1 MTAIAGAL
9 TLAAAMTTGLTIAP
23 PASADGEG
31 TAVAEATTA
40 ARTVTLITGDHV
52 LLGQD
57 GTVAGVTP
65 AKGREAVPVQTIE
78 SGGHTYVIPSDV
90 EPLISTGK
98 LDRELFDAAELG
110 RSEYADLAGGGSPVI
125 VEYSR
130 ENPAARTSLH
140 AQTSTA
146 VRELD
151 AVDGEALVLSPQETA
166 KAWSSLTDT
175 SDGVSELAPGVASIS
190 LDKVV
195 KAALDVSVPQ
205 IGAPEVWKAGYDG
218 TGVKI
223 AILDTGIDT
232 SHPDVAG
239 KVIAQQNFSTDADF
253 QDHNGHGT
261 HVASTAA
268 GTGAASDGKY
278 RGVAPGAELLNG
290 KVLNS
295 AGSGLTSDI
304 VVGMEWAVE
313 QGADV
318 VNMSLGGTDTLGT
331 DPLEETVDALSDQAL
346 FVVAAGNSGPAA
358 STIGTPGVAESALT
372 VGAVDKQ
379 NVLASFSSR
388 GPRFEDGG
396 VKPDVTAPGVNI
408 TAASAAGT
416 LPDAPHPTPEYVT
429 ISGTSMATPHVTG
442 SAALLAQQHPGW
454 SGQQIKSA
462 LVGSTAPGDYSV
474 FEQGTGRVDL
484 VRATGQTVVAEP
496 TSLNFGAVAWPHT
509 DDEPLTKTI
518 TYRNDGDQA
527 VTLDLAATGTSPNGA
542 AAPLGFFTLST
553 SQVTVPAGGTAGVG
567 VSADT
572 RIGGDADGAY
582 SVTVTA
588 TGSGQTV
595 RSVGAVDRAAATYDV
610 TFKATGRDGSTPGF
624 YDWAAYLV
632 GIGRDSFDLVQG
644 SDGTGT
650 VRVAA
655 GDYTVVGKT
664 FARGGTGG
672 YGLDYLMAPKL
683 TVDHD
688 MTIEVDARKTQP
700 IDLSLPDSKALSFTS
715 FMSTTVKDEGTG
727 TSTTVGLT
735 GDPAGTR
742 TAQIGD
748 PLPPGEVTSHFGSHW
763 YNGDT
768 EYHIADTLEDA
779 FYTGHTQH
787 VTWDDLA
794 KLTLRQGASAAGALG
809 VNWTVA
815 PDLPLGAVGFYTELP
830 STRTVYL
837 QGDYRWSEYFQQVSP
852 TNGTVQAAYRLPD
865 KTYPSGSSHTATVNT
880 GVFGPV
886 LGEGL
891 GKGLVR
897 DGDTL
902 TGSIVPFADGE
913 GHDGG
918 SAYDTASTTVYRN
931 GKEYATADGVLD
943 DAGFQ
948 LPADKA
954 RYRVVTTVERAKT
967 GVASVSST
975 VTWQAE
981 FTSGHTATAVAL
993 PTSVIRYT
1001 PELDLDSTGTAG
1013 ARQSVPVTVQGSAA
1027 GPGLAALQVSVSYDS
1042 GETWRPLVVRHGTV
1056 TVDNP
1061 AAGGSVSFRA
1071 RLTDRKGSTFA
1082 QTIVDAYRTK

>member
-9 TLAAAMTTGLTIAP
+9 TLAAALTTGLTTAP
-23 PASADGEG
+23 PASAGSG
-31 TAVAEATTA
+31 STAVAEATTA
-40 ARTVTLITGDHV
+40 VRTVTLITGDHV

-57 GTVAGVTP
+57 GKVAGVTP
-65 AKGREAVPVQTIE
+65 AQGRDAVPVQISE
-78 SGGHTYVIPSDV
+78 SNGHTYVIPSDV
-90 EPLISTGK
+90 EPLIASGK
-98 LDRELFDAAELG
+98 VDRALFDTAELG
-110 RSEYADLAGGGSPVI
+110 RAEYADVTGGGSPVI
-125 VEYSR
+125 VEYTGR
-130 ENPAARTSLH
+130 DPAARTRLH
-140 AQTSTA
+140 AGTGTT
-146 VRELD
+146 VRELE
-151 AVDGEALVLSPQETA
+151 AVDGEALVLRPRETA
-166 KAWSSLTDT
+166 QAWSSLTDT
-175 SDGVSELAPGVASIS
+175 SDGVSELALGVATIS

-205 IGAPEVWKAGYDG
+205 IGAPEVWEAGYDG

-223 AILDTGIDT
+223 AVLDTGIDT
-232 SHPDVAG
+232 AHPDVAG
-239 KVIAQQNFSTDADF
+239 KVVAQRNFTTDADA

-268 GTGAASDGKY
+268 GTGAASAGSY

-290 KVLNS
+290 KVLN
-295 AGSGLTSDI
+295 AGGSGLTSDI
-304 VVGMEWAVE
+304 VAGMEWAVE
-313 QGADV
+313 QGADI
-318 VNMSLGGTDTLGT
+318 VNLSLGATDSLGT
-331 DPLEETVDALSDQAL
+331 DPLEEAVDALSDKAL
-346 FVVAAGNSGPAA
+346 FVIAAGNSGPGA
-358 STIGTPGVAESALT
+358 STVGTPGVAESALT

-379 NVLASFSSR
+379 NALASFSSR

-416 LPDAPHPTPEYVT
+416 LPDSPHPSPQYVT
-429 ISGTSMATPHVTG
+429 ISGTSMATPHVAG
-442 SAALLAQQHPGW
+442 AAALLAQQHPDW
-454 SGQQIKSA
+454 SGRQIKSA
-462 LVGSTAPGDYSV
+462 LAGSAVPGDYSV
-474 FEQGTGRVDL
+474 YEQGTGRVDL
-484 VRATGQTVVAEP
+484 VRATGQSVVAEP

-509 DDEPLTKTI
+509 DDEPLTRTI

-542 AAPLGFFTLST
+542 PAPEGFFTLGARQIS
-553 SQVTVPAGGTAGVG
+553 VPPGGTADVG
-567 VSADT
+567 VIADT
-572 RIGGDADGAY
+572 RIGGDANGAY

-595 RSVGAVDRAAATYDV
+595 RSIGGLDRAAQTHDI
-610 TFKATGRDGSTPGF
+610 TFKATGRDGSTPGVW
-624 YDWAAYLV
+624 DWAAYLV
-632 GIGRDSFDLVQG
+632 GIGSDAFELVQG
-644 SDGTGT
+644 EDGTGT

-672 YGLDYLMAPKL
+672 LGLDYLIAPKL

-688 MTIEVDARKTQP
+688 MTIEIDARQTRP
-700 IDLSLPDSKALSFTS
+700 VDLSLPDPKALGYTS
-715 FMSTTVKDEGTG
+715 FMSTTVKEEGAA

-735 GDPAGTR
+735 ANPVGTR
-742 TAQIGD
+742 TVQIGD
-748 PLPPGEVTSHFGSHW
+748 PPPPGEVTSHFASHW

-768 EYHIADTLEDA
+768 EYHIADTLADA

-794 KLTLRQGASAAGALG
+794 KLTLRQGASVVGTLG
-809 VNWTVA
+809 LNWTAA
-815 PDLPLGAVGFYTELP
+815 PDVPLGAVGFYSDLP
-830 STRTVYL
+830 NTRTLYL
-837 QGDYRWSEYFQQVSP
+837 QGGYRWGEYSQQLSP
-852 TNGTVQAAYRLPD
+852 TDGTAQASYRLPD
-865 KTYPSGSSHTATVNT
+865 RTYRGGSSRTATVNT

-891 GKGLVR
+891 GLVR

-902 TGSIVPFADGE
+902 TGRIVPFADGE

-918 SAYDTASTTVYRN
+918 SLYDSGTASTTVYRN
-931 GKEYATADGVLD
+931 GRKYATADGVLD
-943 DAGFQ
+943 AASFQ

-954 RYRVVTTVERAKT
+954 RYRVVTTVGRAKSA
-967 GVASVSST
+967 VASVSST

-981 FTSGHTATAVAL
+981 FTSGHSTAAVAL
-993 PTSVIRYT
+993 PTSVVRYT
-1001 PELDLDSTGTAG
+1001 PDLGLDSTATAG

-1027 GPGLAALQVSVSYDS
+1027 GRGLAALRVSVSYDS
-1042 GETWRPLVVRHGTV
+1042 GGTWRPLVVRHGAV

-1071 RLTDRKGSTFA
+1071 RVDDRKGNTFT

>member
-23 PASADGEG
+23 PAAADGG
-31 TAVAEATTA
+31 STAVAKATTA
-40 ARTVTLITGDHV
+40 GRTVTLITGDQV

-57 GTVAGVTP
+57 GTVEGVTP
-65 AKGREAVPVQTIE
+65 AKGRDAVPIQTIE
-78 SGGHTYVIPSDV
+78 SDGHTYVIPADA

-130 ENPAARTSLH
+130 QDPAARTSLH
-140 AQTSTA
+140 AQTSTP

-151 AVDGEALVLSPQETA
+151 AVDGEALVLRPQETA

-175 SDGVSELAPGVASIS
+175 SGGMSELAPGVASIS

-195 KAALDVSVPQ
+195 EAALDVSVPQ

-232 SHPDVAG
+232 THPDVAG
-239 KVIAQQNFSTDADF
+239 KVVAQQNFTTDADA
-253 QDHNGHGT
+253 QDHHGHGT

-268 GTGAASDGKY
+268 GTGAASGGSY

-295 AGSGLTSDI
+295 TGSGLTSDI
-304 VVGMEWAVE
+304 VAGMQWAVE

-318 VNMSLGGTDTLGT
+318 VNMSLGGSDSLGT
-331 DPLEETVDALSDQAL
+331 DPLEEAVNALSDQAL
-346 FVVAAGNSGPAA
+346 FVIAAGNSGPAA
-358 STIGTPGVAESALT
+358 TTLGTPGVAESALT

-379 NVLASFSSR
+379 NALASFSSR
-388 GPRFEDGG
+388 GPRLEDGG

-416 LPDAPHPTPEYVT
+416 MPNSPHPSPEYVT
-429 ISGTSMATPHVTG
+429 ISGTSMATPHVAG
-442 SAALLAQQHPGW
+442 AAALLAQQHPDW

-462 LVGSTAPGDYSV
+462 LVGSTVPGDYSAY
-474 FEQGTGRVDL
+474 EQGTGRVDL

-509 DDEPLTKTI
+509 DDEPLTRTI

-527 VTLDLAATGTSPNGA
+527 VTLDLAATGTSPNGT
-542 AAPLGFFTLST
+542 AAPEGFFTLSAA
-553 SQVTVPAGGTAGVG
+553 QVTVPAGGTAGVG

-572 RIGGDADGAY
+572 RIGGEATGAY
-582 SVTVTA
+582 SITVTA
-588 TGSGQTV
+588 TGGDQTV
-595 RSVGAVDRAAATYDV
+595 RSVGGLDRAAETHDV
-610 TFKATGRDGSTPGF
+610 TFKATARDGSAPGVW
-624 YDWAAYLV
+624 DWAGYLV
-632 GIGRDSFDLVQG
+632 GIGNDAFELVRG
-644 SDGTGT
+644 ADGTGT
-650 VRVAA
+650 VRVPA
-655 GDYTVVGKT
+655 GDYTVVGKN

-672 YGLDYLMAPKL
+672 SGLDYLIAPKL

-688 MTIEVDARKTQP
+688 MTIEIDARQAQP
-700 IDLSLPDSKALSFTS
+700 LDVSVPDAKAVGFTS
-715 FMSTTVKDEGTG
+715 FMATTVKEDGAT

-735 GDPAGTR
+735 ANPASTR
-742 TAQIGD
+742 TAQIGG
-748 PLPPGEVTSHFGSHW
+748 PLPPGEVTSHLLSHW

-794 KLTLRQGASAAGALG
+794 ELTLRQGASVAGALG
-809 VNWTVA
+809 VNWTST
-815 PDLPLGAVGFYTELP
+815 PDIAFGAVGFYSNLP
-830 STRTVYL
+830 NTRTVYL
-837 QGDYRWSEYFQQVSP
+837 QGGYRWGEFSQQVSP

-865 KTYPSGSSHTATVNT
+865 KTYAGAGTHTATVNT

-891 GKGLVR
+891 GLVR

-913 GHDGG
+913 GHSGG
-918 SAYDTASTTVYRN
+918 SVYDTASTTVYRN

-943 DAGFQ
+943 AAAFQ

-954 RYRVVTTVERAKT
+954 RYRVVTTVERAET

-981 FTSGHTATAVAL
+981 FTSGHTASAVAL
-993 PTSVIRYT
+993 PTSVVRYT

-1027 GPGLAALQVSVSYDS
+1027 GRGLGALQVSVSYD
-1042 GETWRPLVVRHGTV
+1042 GGGTWRPLVVRQGTV

-1071 RLTDRKGSTFA
+1071 RLTDRKGNTFA
-1082 QTIVDAYRTK
+1082 QTIIDAYRTK